1 MLIMDCTGLYWI
13 NFLLIMAISMNIFSV
28 NSHNAS
34 VELLTS
40 A

>member
-1 MLIMDCTGLYWI
+1 MDFTELQLSAVIMP
-13 NFLLIMAISMNIFSV
+13 ISMNIFSV
-28 NSHNAS
+28 NSHNVS